1 MRRQWGEWGKQRDSD
16 TEVATKYQAK
26 SQGEP
31 SGRAQ
36 YKHVFFWDK
45 VLSLVW
51 LYTNF
56 AFNSVTKRNVLNGK
70 TILRKFWIVSC
81 NLLVAF
87 EVLKSILLMLNVI
100 LWSQIYPLHPSDTQ
114 HFCKYL
120 HWNCKNSQ
128 KALRM
133 KCWYFEQEA
142 DRRRRC
148 RSWLM
153 NYEAQGRYL
162 ATLSRLWWLDERSE
176 GNIGENNVTIP
187 RNEDWPVLR
196 CTAEPR
202 PVWGRRG
209 RDKERGRKLNFLLS
223 TGL

>member
-1 MRRQWGEWGKQRDSD
+1 MESSGQCTDNEENEAN
-16 TEVATKYQAK
+16 TEATPRSTKYQAK

-45 VLSLVW
+45 VLSLFW

-100 LWSQIYPLHPSDTQ
+100 LWSQIYSPPPFRHTTLLQISTLNLQKLVEGLEDEMLIFWAGGGQTQ
-114 HFCKYL
+114 
-120 HWNCKNSQ
+120 
-128 KALRM
+128 
-133 KCWYFEQEA
+133 
-142 DRRRRC
+142 
-148 RSWLM
+148 
-153 NYEAQGRYL
+153 
-162 ATLSRLWWLDERSE
+162 TL
-176 GNIGENNVTIP
+176 
-187 RNEDWPVLR
+187 
-196 CTAEPR
+196 
-202 PVWGRRG
+202 
-209 RDKERGRKLNFLLS
+209 
-223 TGL
+223 